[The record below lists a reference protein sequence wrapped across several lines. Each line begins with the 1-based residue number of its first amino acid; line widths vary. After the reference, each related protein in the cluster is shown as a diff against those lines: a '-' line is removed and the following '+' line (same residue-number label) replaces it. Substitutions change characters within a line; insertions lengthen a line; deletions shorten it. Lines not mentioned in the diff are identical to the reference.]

1 MKIGEE
7 YTLTPR
13 AMAQGGD
20 AVGRISGMACFV
32 SGALPGETV
41 NVKITHVTNTYAR
54 GTVVNVLT
62 PAPERVAP
70 RVANAPNMEW
80 QYIASEAQLE
90 FKRQILAEQLTYLGK
105 LSDLPEITA
114 VAGSDSW
121 HYRNSARLH
130 GYGTHLGYRGE
141 KSAHVIVVAD
151 DPLLQPALQLAVQH
165 LREATLLH
173 PPEPRTPWSVSLRL
187 SETNGQIVAAISD
200 LPNRIAIAIR
210 DAWLRKSPNV
220 IGVLMPYG
228 VHEGEEAIQETHY
241 GITMNLGATT
251 FFQVSLSAAKTLC
264 DAVLAGLGDDISE
277 WRIVDAFCGA
287 GTFTLPLAQRAKRVI
302 GIEEYAPAVA
312 SGQQNAWTN
321 GLENVEWYTEPVER
335 GIAHVLEA
343 DAIVLDPPRRGCH
356 PETIMGILRLM
367 PKKVVYVSCHPGT
380 LARDLQL
387 IVAGGYKVTAITC
400 VDCFPQTAHVES
412 VTVLERI

>member
-1 MKIGEE
+1 M
-7 YTLTPR
+7 
-13 AMAQGGD
+13 
-20 AVGRISGMACFV
+20 
-32 SGALPGETV
+32 
-41 NVKITHVTNTYAR
+41 
-54 GTVVNVLT
+54 
-62 PAPERVAP
+62 
-70 RVANAPNMEW
+70 
-80 QYIASEAQLE
+80 
-90 FKRQILAEQLTYLGK
+90 
-105 LSDLPEITA
+105 
-114 VAGSDSW
+114 
-121 HYRNSARLH
+121 
-130 GYGTHLGYRGE
+130 
-141 KSAHVIVVAD
+141 
-151 DPLLQPALQLAVQH
+151 
-165 LREATLLH
+165 
-173 PPEPRTPWSVSLRL
+173 
-187 SETNGQIVAAISD
+187 
-200 LPNRIAIAIR
+200 
-210 DAWLRKSPNV
+210 
-220 IGVLMPYG
+220 
-228 VHEGEEAIQETHY
+228 
-241 GITMNLGATT
+241 T

-277 WRIVDAFCGA
+277 WRVVDAFCGA